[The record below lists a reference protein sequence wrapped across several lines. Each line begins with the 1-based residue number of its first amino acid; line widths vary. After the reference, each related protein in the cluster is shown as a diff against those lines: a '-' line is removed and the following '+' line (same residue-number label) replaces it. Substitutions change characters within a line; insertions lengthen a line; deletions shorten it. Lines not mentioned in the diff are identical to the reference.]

1 MPLLENLRDFLDAHQ
16 AEFTLTD
23 HPNAFTAR
31 EVATAEH
38 LPTREVAKTIVVTSD
53 ERFFMLVIPANK
65 LIAFHEVRRALRPA
79 HARMATEH
87 ELGRLFPDWELGA
100 MPLFG
105 SLYDLPVYLDSTL
118 TGQEQIA
125 FNAGTH
131 LEVIHMRTAEYRR
144 LALPAVVSLIQ
155 TEVAHDW

>member
-1 MPLLENLRDFLDAHQ
+1 
-16 AEFTLTD
+16 
-23 HPNAFTAR
+23 
-31 EVATAEH
+31 
-38 LPTREVAKTIVVTSD
+38 
-53 ERFFMLVIPANK
+53 MLVIPASK
-65 LIAFHEVRRALRPA
+65 LIDFHEVRRALGLA

-87 ELGRLFPDWELGA
+87 ELGRLFPDCEPGA
-100 MPLFG
+100 MPPFG

-118 TGQEQIA
+118 TGQKQIA

-131 LEVIHMRTAEYRR
+131 REVIHMRTAEYRR